1 MKITIKDKY
10 YDEKVVDTETATI
23 HELNDAYTYLLM
35 MSDSGGSFPGSAAWR
50 EAKRYG
56 DMLNAMIAE
65 RPEVEAARV
74 KARTASTDIDWDKAN
89 NI

>member
-1 MKITIKDKY
+1 MKIKIKDKNY
-10 YDEKVVDTETATI
+10 NDAVIDTATATLP
-23 HELNDAYTYLLM
+23 ELNEAYTYLLL
-35 MSDSGGSFPGSAAWR
+35 MSDSGGAFPGSAAWR
-50 EAKRYG
+50 EAKEYW

-74 KARTASTDIDWDKAN
+74 KASAIDWDKAN

>member
-1 MKITIKDKY
+1 MKITIKDKLY
-10 YDEKVVDTETATI
+10 NETTIDTATATLP
-23 HELNDAYTYLLM
+23 ELNDAYTYLLM
-35 MSDSGGSFPGSAAWR
+35 MSDSGGAFPGSAEWH
-50 EAKRYG
+50 EAQEYR

-74 KARTASTDIDWDKAN
+74 AARPSGAIDWDKAN

>member
-1 MKITIKDKY
+1 MKIKILDKNY
-10 YDEKVVDTETATI
+10 NDAVVDTETATI

-35 MSDSGGSFPGSAAWR
+35 MSDSDGAFPGSAAWR
-50 EAKRYG
+50 EAKKYG

-74 KARTASTDIDWDKAN
+74 KASAIDWDKAN

>member
-1 MKITIKDKY
+1 MKITIKDKNY
-10 YDEKVVDTETATI
+10 NDAVVDTATATI
-23 HELNDAYTYLLM
+23 SELNEAYTYLLM
-35 MSDSGGSFPGSAAWR
+35 MSDSGGAFPGSAAWR

-65 RPEVEAARV
+65 RPEVKAARGGSRN
-74 KARTASTDIDWDKAN
+74 AHAIDWDKAN

>member
-1 MKITIKDKY
+1 MKITIKDKNY
-10 YDEKVVDTETATI
+10 NDAVIDTATATLP
-23 HELNDAYTYLLM
+23 ELNEAYTYLLL
-35 MSDSGGSFPGSAAWR
+35 MSDSGGAFPGSAAWR
-50 EAKRYG
+50 EAKKYW

-74 KARTASTDIDWDKAN
+74 AARPSGAIDWDKAN

>member
-23 HELNDAYTYLLM
+23 SELNEAYTYLLM
-35 MSDSGGSFPGSAAWR
+35 MSDSGGAFPGSAAWR

-65 RPEVEAARV
+65 RPEVKAARGGSRN
-74 KARTASTDIDWDKAN
+74 AHAIDWDKAN